1 MKSNTSDEIEL
12 FWMQKALFFADL
24 ASAIDEV
31 PVGAIIIKNDVMIG
45 WGYNRR
51 EVDRLAIR
59 HAEMDA
65 IAMASKALGSWRLLD
80 CTLYVTLEPC
90 IMCAGALVQARI
102 PRVVFGTRDPK
113 AGAMGSL
120 YSVHNDMRLNHQI
133 IVSEGLLATQSGEIL
148 RDFFQKRRKKRISP

>member
-24 ASAIDEV
+24 ASAIYEV